1 MGTGAGALRCGGFSH
16 GRWLHLLLGLS
27 PQLSKEE
34 KTFSFQAQQ
43 DFLVSNLQPAT
54 VSLYDYYETGEPCRA
69 VSPGPA
75 ASPAAPGAQWGLPDL
90 PAPTDELRLLKG
102 AAPPRPMVT
111 TPPIAG
117 DRVDVA
123 YTAPPSSGRGWA
135 CQARGHPSS
144 GP

>member
-1 MGTGAGALRCGGFSH
+1 MGTGGRALGCGGFPH
-16 GRWLHLLLGLS
+16 GEWLHCAPGLS
-27 PQLSKEE
+27 PQLNKEE
-34 KTFSFQAQQ
+34 TTFFFRAQQ

-75 ASPAAPGAQWGLPDL
+75 VTPAAPGAQWGLAEL
-90 PAPTDELRLLKG
+90 PAPTNELWLVKG
-102 AAPPRPMVT
+102 AALPKPMVT

-123 YTAPPSSGRGWA
+123 YAAPPSSGRG
-135 CQARGHPSS
+135 
-144 GP
+144 